1 MQKQSGLR
9 QLGIAEAFARRRE
22 QRDREHQDDGHVHES
37 EPSTQVQDHE
47 DMQTDV
53 GSHGKAL
60 HHTLLVC
67 KCTIVYLICM

>member
-1 MQKQSGLR
+1 M
-9 QLGIAEAFARRRE
+9 
-22 QRDREHQDDGHVHES
+22 HES

-67 KCTIVYLICM
+67 KCTIVYLICSTICSLEIIIIM